1 MAAPSRPRFGKALKP
16 NRDRKGSGLSASRFM
31 GAQQKVVVLVGI
43 AGSGKSTW
51 AKQSVLSSDEIR
63 RLLRDDETD
72 QTIHRVVFKT
82 LRDLLRRRLELG
94 MAVTYIDA
102 TNLTQRERR
111 PYIKISLSYGC
122 VAEAVFFDTPLEVCL
137 ERNRTRQRNVP
148 PEVLRMMAAKLQIP
162 SADEGFA
169 TVAVIAVDAGA
180 LT

>member
-1 MAAPSRPRFGKALKP
+1 M
-16 NRDRKGSGLSASRFM
+16 
-31 GAQQKVVVLVGI
+31 LVGI

-94 MAVTYIDA
+94 VPVTYIDA
-102 TNLTQRERR
+102 TNLTRRERR
-111 PYIKISLSYGC
+111 PYIKIALSYGC
-122 VAEAVFFDTPLEVCL
+122 QAEAIFFDTPLEICL
-137 ERNRTRQRNVP
+137 QRNRARQRNVP

-162 SADEGFA
+162 STEEGFA
-169 TVAVIAVDAGA
+169 AVTVIAAGA
-180 LT
+180 GSPGTS